1 MTDHRGPF
9 RSAVIAK
16 NSRAARAPTSRNACR
31 AAPSRVPRG
40 PRSSMPSADGTFLGI
55 RLRLADRDEA
65 SVARGEAMRCTPSG
79 TLSAGVGAAPCRK
92 ATAERRR

>member
-1 MTDHRGPF
+1 
-9 RSAVIAK
+9 
-16 NSRAARAPTSRNACR
+16 
-31 AAPSRVPRG
+31 
-40 PRSSMPSADGTFLGI
+40 MPSADGTFLGI